1 MSKSKSHAALLSLFA
16 LGLGACHTLSPEAR
30 HVAVTDRASEACHN
44 LGHVKVDVT
53 FSGLP
58 SEAITALR
66 NRAADKGG
74 NTLVLV
80 TDHAGIAYDCP
91 IA

>member
-1 MSKSKSHAALLSLFA
+1 MPKSRTACLVLVA
-16 LGLGACHTLSPEAR
+16 LGLGACHTLKPEAR
-30 HVAVTDRASEACHN
+30 HVTVTDRAADECRG
-44 LGHVKVDVT
+44 LGHVNVDLT

-58 SEAITALR
+58 SEAINALR
-66 NRAADKGG
+66 NRTAERGG

-80 TDHAGIAYDCP
+80 SDHAGIAYDCP